1 MKKRYVYIILLC
13 IYILPWRQVCAESR
27 KLRVICT
34 LFPLYDFARNV
45 GQEKVEVSLLLPPG
59 VEAHSFE
66 PKPRDIA
73 ALQKAD
79 IFIYTGKAME
89 PWVEDIVNSVRNN
102 KLLVI
107 DASQGITL
115 LSPRAEK
122 QSHHHGVE
130 NKDPHIWLDFTN
142 AQKMVDTIADGFI
155 RQAPAGKDF
164 YLQNGSKYKEKLV
177 ALDARYRQVISS
189 GQKKVIIHGGHF
201 AFGYL
206 ARRYGLT
213 YIAAYEGAGE
223 DFEPKPKDLIELI
236 QKVKKYKV
244 KYVYY
249 EEIIPPKVA
258 RILADETGTE
268 MLKLSAA
275 HNLTRDEFARG
286 ITFLAIM
293 EQNLDM
299 LKKGLECQLQ
309 Q

>member
-1 MKKRYVYIILLC
+1 MKRRYVYIILLC
-13 IYILPWRQVCAESR
+13 IGVLSWQQAYAGSR
-27 KLRVICT
+27 KLRVVCT

-66 PKPRDIA
+66 PKPRDIVA
-73 ALQKAD
+73 MQKAD
-79 IFIYTGKAME
+79 VLIYTGKAME
-89 PWVEDIVNSVRNN
+89 PWVEDVVNSVRND

-115 LSPRAEK
+115 LSSRVEK
-122 QSHHHGVE
+122 QSYRHGVG

-155 RQAPAGKDF
+155 RQAPDGKDF
-164 YLQNGSKYKEKLV
+164 YLHNASTYKEKLE
-177 ALDARYRQVISS
+177 ALDARYRQVINFCR
-189 GQKKVIIHGGHF
+189 KKVIIQGGHF

-223 DFEPKPKDLIELI
+223 DIEPKPKDLIDLI
-236 QKVKKYKV
+236 QKVKKYEV

-249 EEIIPPKVA
+249 EELVQPKAA
-258 RILADETGTE
+258 RTLAEETGTGL
-268 MLKLSAA
+268 LKLSAA
-275 HNLTRDEFARG
+275 HNVTRDEFARG
-286 ITFLAIM
+286 VTFLAIM
-293 EQNLDM
+293 EQNLDN
-299 LKKGLECQLQ
+299 LKKGLECQSQ